1 MEQIMEMLKAVQEK
15 ADANRK
21 AYREDIKSDQAKMIA
36 AFKEKMD
43 AMIANIKNDREET
56 TACHDE
62 MEARIKK
69 TEPNSGGG
77 DRTEPVRD
85 S

>member
-1 MEQIMEMLKAVQEK
+1 MLTAQFCQNGTDDGNAERNARKT
-15 ADANRK
+15 DTNRK
-21 AYREDIKSDQAKMIA
+21 AYQEDTKSDQAKMIA

-69 TEPNSGGG
+69 TEPNL
-77 DRTEPVRD
+77 V
-85 S
+85 